1 MTWGPYNPH
10 RVPHVS
16 REGEWLSAA
25 ILAAFATALLL
36 PGPTFARPIFVNLA
50 AVAPEGTWGM
60 ALMLVAVVCGIGLW
74 VNGNWRRS
82 PTLRFAGAAAG
93 AVIWFTLVRMF
104 SDDGYPGLNT
114 ACLVYAALGTFD
126 VLAAGRSLLD
136 QGRNDQRAAIHR
148 RETV

>member
-16 REGEWLSAA
+16 REGEWLASM
-25 ILAAFATALLL
+25 ILAAFSIALLL
-36 PGPTFARPIFVNLA
+36 PGSTFSRPVFVNLA

-60 ALMLVAVVCGIGLW
+60 GLLLVAVVRMIGLW

-93 AVIWFTLVRMF
+93 AVVWFSLSRLF
-104 SDDGYPGLNT
+104 SDDSYPGVNT
-114 ACLVYAALGTFD
+114 GVLVYAALGLFD
-126 VLAAGRSLLD
+126 VYAAGRSLLD